1 MFFRISCK
9 QTVFASLRQTV
20 WLIPLACILF
30 VSATANAQRA
40 AREPVTSLLE
50 YRQRNMVVQKWD
62 LSCGAAALATL
73 LRYQHGMQ
81 VTEREVAAS
90 LINRPEYIE
99 NPELLRLKQGFS
111 LLDLK
116 RYVTR
121 AGLVG
126 DGFGG
131 LELNNLLEMA
141 PVLIPVRLHGYNHF
155 VVFRGMASSRVLL
168 ADPAWGNRI
177 LMVDDFMDAWMEFP
191 DLGRVGFTVTDS
203 ARSTAGNLLEP
214 HTLDFV
220 MLR

>member
-1 MFFRISCK
+1 MFFRIGCNQS
-9 QTVFASLRQTV
+9 VHASLWQFARLTSF
-20 WLIPLACILF
+20 AGILLF
-30 VSATANAQRA
+30 SSIVSAQEAVRQ
-40 AREPVTSLLE
+40 PVTSLLE

-73 LRYQHGMQ
+73 LRYQHGMK

-99 NPELLRLKQGFS
+99 NPELLRIKQGFS

-121 AGLVG
+121 AGLIG

-131 LELNNLLEMA
+131 LELQNLLEMA

-191 DLGRVGFTVTDS
+191 ELGRVGFTVTDS
-203 ARSTAGNLLEP
+203 TRSTAGNLLEP